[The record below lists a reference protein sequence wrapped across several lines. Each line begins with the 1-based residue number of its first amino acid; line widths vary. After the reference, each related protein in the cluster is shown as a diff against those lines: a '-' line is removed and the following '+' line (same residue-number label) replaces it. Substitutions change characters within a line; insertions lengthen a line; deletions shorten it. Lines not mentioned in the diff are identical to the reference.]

1 MSLVYFT
8 RHPDVVIDPD
18 VPAELEID
26 RADHGLYV
34 GGMKIKTS
42 IMLSNEV
49 LKAKENHEI

>member
-26 RADHGLYV
+26 RADQKWYFWWYENQDIYNT
-34 GGMKIKTS
+34 IKRGT
-42 IMLSNEV
+42 
-49 LKAKENHEI
+49 